1 MNYCVIGPGAMGC
14 LFAGYLTRAG
24 CDTILLDYRP
34 ERVSIISN
42 QGLVI
47 EEIGGT
53 QSTIPVTITSTP
65 PAPGR
70 VGAVI
75 ICVKSYD
82 TETAARMAAQIADAQ
97 TLVVTM
103 QNGIGNV
110 ERLDEAIGRGHIVA
124 GITSHGTTV
133 LGAGKV
139 RHAGLGD
146 TFLGLVKK
154 ENLSGPAHAR
164 LKELAEDFEKSG
176 FITQIVNNIHDLLW
190 SKLIVNVGINALTSL
205 TRLKNG
211 ELLNNAE
218 TEVLLEMAV
227 REGLEVG
234 QKEGVNFIYENPM
247 AQVKKVCQLTAQ
259 NISSMLQDVLKKK
272 KTEIDFINGAIVEK
286 GRAHGLPTP
295 VNEVLTRLVR
305 SLQATY
311 DLQVC

>member
-24 CDTILLDYRP
+24 CDTILLDYKP

-47 EEIGGT
+47 EEISGT
-53 QSTIPVTITSTP
+53 QSTIPVTVTSIP
-65 PAPGR
+65 PARGK

-82 TETAARMAAQIADAQ
+82 TETAARMAAQIADTQ
-97 TLVVTM
+97 TLVATM
-103 QNGIGNV
+103 QNGIGNMECLSGV
-110 ERLDEAIGRGHIVA
+110 LSRGHIVA
-124 GITSHGTTV
+124 GITSHGATV
-133 LGAGKV
+133 LGAGKI
-139 RHAGLGD
+139 RHAGMGD
-146 TFLGLVKK
+146 TFLGFAKK
-154 ENLSGPAHAR
+154 ENLSNSIHSK
-164 LKELAEDFEKSG
+164 LEQLAEDFGKSG
-176 FITQIVNNIHDLLW
+176 FITQIVNNINDLIW
-190 SKLIVNVGINALTSL
+190 SKLIVNVGINALTAL

-218 TEVLLEMAV
+218 TETLLEMAV

-234 QKEGVNFIYENPM
+234 RKEGINFIYENPL
-247 AQVKKVCQLTAQ
+247 AQVKKVSQLTAR

-295 VNEVLTRLVR
+295 INEVLTRLVR
-305 SLQATY
+305 GLQATY